1 MRELK
6 EYKDRPREWC
16 YSTYYILESKE
27 PKEFYLDKWLSSMT
41 DDDWLIIKDTTD
53 FFVVWKYVSWLER
66 TDHTPEYEILDTQW
80 FVDSYLENK

>member
-27 PKEFYLDKWLSSMT
+27 PKEFYLNKWLSSMT

-53 FFVVWKYVSWLER
+53 FFEVWKYILWLER
-66 TDHTPEYEILDTQW
+66 EDHEPEYEMIDTQW
-80 FVDSYLENK
+80 FVDSYLKNK